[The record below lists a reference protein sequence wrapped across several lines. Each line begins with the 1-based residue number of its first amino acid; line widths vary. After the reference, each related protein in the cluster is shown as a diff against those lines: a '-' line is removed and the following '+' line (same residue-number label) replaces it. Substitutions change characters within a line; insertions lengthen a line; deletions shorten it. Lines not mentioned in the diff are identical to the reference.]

1 MLLSQGLTWS
11 VGVENW
17 LSNAGDSGS
26 VSDWGTM
33 IPCAMVRLSLQA
45 TAAEPVCRN
54 QYATQPKTIFMYV
67 CFVVMKLY
75 LLK

>member
-1 MLLSQGLTWS
+1 MLLSQGLIWS
-11 VGVENW
+11 VGVENS

-33 IPCAMVRLSLQA
+33 IPYAMVQLSLQA
-45 TAAEPVCRN
+45 TACRN